1 MNEYKKKNFFMRQ
14 TILVRILLV
23 LSILLILVGISF
35 IIYAHKPEVLNEKY
49 IITDV
54 TERVFDGKVSLGKGE
69 IRAIK
74 STDYIGEGI
83 YKLTFSNYSNPID
96 NGSILEKGSYFSII
110 DIIGDGYIIDAND
123 VVVNGKHY
131 KFNNQVINAD
141 NGILIEY
148 NNGALYID
156 IPANLISDTNV
167 IEVNLILKGRKEF
180 VEYITTDDAYFNFI
194 PSMDNDFYKKK
205 MSQSY
210 MMDGYGYIILKEK

>member
-1 MNEYKKKNFFMRQ
+1 MNKSKGNFFTRQ

-23 LSILLILVGISF
+23 LGVLCVLVGTSF
-35 IIYAHKPEVLNEKY
+35 IIYAFKPEVLNEKY

-54 TERVFDGKVSLGKGE
+54 TERVFDGKLSLGKGE
-69 IRAIK
+69 IRAVK
-74 STDYIGEGI
+74 STDYIGNGV
-83 YKLTFSNYSNPID
+83 YKLVFSNYSNPID
-96 NGSILEKGSYFSII
+96 NGSILEDGSYFSII
-110 DIIGDGYIIDAND
+110 DIIGDGYYIDAND
-123 VVVNGKHY
+123 VVINGKHY

-141 NGILIEY
+141 NGILVEY

-156 IPANLISDTNV
+156 IPSSLIENTNT
-167 IEVNLILKGRKEF
+167 IEVDLVLKGRKEY
-180 VEYITTDDAYFNFI
+180 VEYVTTSDAYFNFV